1 MNQMTNPDRRIV
13 FVLSIIIVITL
24 SLPINLYP
32 DHMQDLHVSGQE
44 NDNNL
49 FASGST
55 DDNSSNSTTIND
67 SGINTQAILQSFTI
81 SCNDFVKLF
90 DAISALDIGDQVSE
104 KKVNQTTLDDIEKIF
119 NSYAGNCSQL
129 DEYEI
134 E

>member
-44 NDNNL
+44 NDDTL

>member
-44 NDNNL
+44 NDDTL

-81 SCNDFVKLF
+81 SCNDFMKLF

>member
-1 MNQMTNPDRRIV
+1 MNQVTNRDRRIV
-13 FVLSIIIVITL
+13 FVLSTIFVILL
-24 SLPINLYP
+24 SIPINLYP

-49 FASGST
+49 FASDFT
-55 DDNSSNSTTIND
+55 DDNSSNSNTINN
-67 SGINTQAILQSFTI
+67 SGINTQATLQSFTI
-81 SCNDFVKLF
+81 SCNDFMKLF

-104 KKVNQTTLDDIEKIF
+104 NKVNQTTLDDIEKIF

>member
-32 DHMQDLHVSGQE
+32 DHMQDLDVSGQE
-44 NDNNL
+44 NDDTL

>member
-44 NDNNL
+44 NDDTL

-55 DDNSSNSTTIND
+55 DDNSSNSITIND

>member
-1 MNQMTNPDRRIV
+1 MNQVTNRDRRIV
-13 FVLSIIIVITL
+13 FILSTIFVILLSI
-24 SLPINLYP
+24 PINLYP
-32 DHMQDLHVSGQE
+32 DHTQDLHVSGQE

-55 DDNSSNSTTIND
+55 DDNSSNSNTINN

-81 SCNDFVKLF
+81 SCNDFMKLF
-90 DAISALDIGDQVSE
+90 DAISTLDIGDQVSE
-104 KKVNQTTLDDIEKIF
+104 KKVNQSTLDDIEKIF

>member
-44 NDNNL
+44 NDNIL

-55 DDNSSNSTTIND
+55 DDNSSNSTTINN

-81 SCNDFVKLF
+81 SCNDFMKLF

>member
-55 DDNSSNSTTIND
+55 DDNSSNSATINN

-81 SCNDFVKLF
+81 SCNDFMKLF

>member
-1 MNQMTNPDRRIV
+1 MTNPDRRIV

-55 DDNSSNSTTIND
+55 DDNSSNSTTINN

-81 SCNDFVKLF
+81 SCNDFMKLF

>member
-1 MNQMTNPDRRIV
+1 MNQVTNPDRRIV
-13 FVLSIIIVITL
+13 LVLSTIFVILL
-24 SLPINLYP
+24 SIPINLYP
-32 DHMQDLHVSGQE
+32 DHTQDLHVSGQE

-55 DDNSSNSTTIND
+55 DDNSSNSNTINN

-81 SCNDFVKLF
+81 SCNDFMKLF

-104 KKVNQTTLDDIEKIF
+104 KKVNQSTLDDIEKIF

>member
-32 DHMQDLHVSGQE
+32 DHMQDLDVSGQE
-44 NDNNL
+44 NDDTL

-81 SCNDFVKLF
+81 SCNDFMKLF